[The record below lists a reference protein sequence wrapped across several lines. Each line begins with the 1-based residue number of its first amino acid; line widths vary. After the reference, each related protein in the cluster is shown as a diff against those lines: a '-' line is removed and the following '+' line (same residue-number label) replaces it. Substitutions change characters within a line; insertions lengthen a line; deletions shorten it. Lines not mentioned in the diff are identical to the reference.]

1 MLERPPLSEKMPP
14 AASKG
19 IKKNKIDKVMTDR
32 VQTFPCLDLLLCCSA
47 QLPLG
52 GRGGGAFPNRKCL
65 LSDSPS
71 GLPSPPPLLLLLL
84 LAPTKKDIFIFLLG
98 QLWRSAVQ
106 TASKKVPFGNQLPEN
121 APSPLFPY
129 TYGAGQI
136 TRTKWGGGQEEVVG
150 KLPHG
155 FFVAHQREGR

>member
-52 GRGGGAFPNRKCL
+52 GRGRRGFSK
-65 LSDSPS
+65 SEV
-71 GLPSPPPLLLLLL
+71 
-84 LAPTKKDIFIFLLG
+84 FVV
-98 QLWRSAVQ
+98 QLTVRAAIAAATLTAV
-106 TASKKVPFGNQLPEN
+106 V
-121 APSPLFPY
+121 
-129 TYGAGQI
+129 
-136 TRTKWGGGQEEVVG
+136 VVG
-150 KLPHG
+150 G
-155 FFVAHQREGR
+155 VFGRAFGW